1 MNNNTFAKN
10 TAVLFISMLISKIVG
25 AMFKIPLTNI
35 IGGTGMGYYSTA
47 YSIYTPVFALT
58 AAGIPTVIIR
68 QIAECVANGR
78 YKNGEKILKVAFVL
92 FGALGLIG
100 MIFIILTSGLFADYV
115 ANSHEGVYAIIA
127 ISPSVLLCCLS
138 SVLKGY
144 YEGYNNMI
152 PSAVSQ
158 ILESVTRAVVGLTCA
173 TMVTEW
179 GKNDFLQN
187 GSVFGI
193 VCDSIDKATETVLP
207 FSAAA
212 AIAAVTVSELICLAC
227 MIIRRKFFKRSFPE
241 KCYDNK
247 IETTKIIS
255 HRLIKQLIP
264 VALAAIAVNLSSFID
279 MITIPRCISYAI
291 TKDSMFFSEY
301 FSEIIKSDSGSLKL
315 SNFMYGSY
323 TGVAIT
329 VFMLVPAFTGM
340 IGRSALPQI
349 AAAWS
354 AGRKDQFSRRLKVVI
369 ESNFIIGF
377 PLYLGMASFAPT
389 ILDILYSGRPDEVS
403 VCVLPLL
410 ILAVGGVFLT
420 LSSTFYSVFQVI
432 GRTDIPIKLTLIAS
446 AVKLILNVFLIS
458 VPQINING
466 AAISTLVAYAV
477 SAIGGYFAVEAV
489 TGLEFNL
496 LSYIKIP
503 LIASL
508 LCCATSKLC
517 ERLLFDNTLGI
528 MSFVFCI
535 AVGTLVYFIFL
546 TISNRDKLKILLN
559 RRKRKKFGK

>member
-1 MNNNTFAKN
+1 MKNKTFAKN

-68 QIAECVANGR
+68 QIAENLANGR

-92 FGALGLIG
+92 FGAIGLAG
-100 MIFIILTSGLFADYV
+100 TFFIILTSGLFADYV

-127 ISPSVLLCCLS
+127 ISPSILLCCLS

-152 PSAVSQ
+152 PSAISQ
-158 ILESVTRAVVGLTCA
+158 ILESVARAVVGLSCA

-179 GKNDFLQN
+179 GKEDFLQN

-193 VCDSIDKATETVLP
+193 ACDTFDKAVEVVLP
-207 FSAAA
+207 FSAASA
-212 AIAAVTVSELICLAC
+212 VAAVTVSEFICLAC
-227 MIIRRKFFKRSFPE
+227 MIIRRKFFKRCIP
-241 KCYDNK
+241 KNCCDNRTEST
-247 IETTKIIS
+247 IAIS
-255 HRLIKQLIP
+255 CGLIKELIP

-291 TKDSMFFSEY
+291 SKDSMFFAERY
-301 FSEIIKSDSGSLKL
+301 SEIISAGSGSLKL

-340 IGRSALPQI
+340 IGRSALPEI
-349 AAAWS
+349 AASWS
-354 AGRKDQFSRRLKVVI
+354 AGKKKQFSHRLQVVI
-369 ESNFIIGF
+369 KSNFIIGF
-377 PLYLGMASFAPT
+377 PLYLGMASFTPT
-389 ILDILYSGRPDEVS
+389 ILEILYSGRPDEVS
-403 VCVLPLL
+403 VCILPLF
-410 ILAVGGVFLT
+410 ILAIGGVFLT

-446 AVKLILNVFLIS
+446 AIKLILNVFLVS

-477 SAIGGYFAVEAV
+477 SALGGYLAVEIV
-489 TGLEFNL
+489 TGTEFKI
-496 LSYIKIP
+496 LSYMKIP
-503 LIASL
+503 LLASL
-508 LCCATSKLC
+508 LCCFTAKLC
-517 ERLLFDNTLGI
+517 EQL
-528 MSFVFCI
+528 VFGNELRTIPFILCVG
-535 AVGTLVYFIFL
+535 AGTLVYFIFL
-546 TISNRDKLKILLN
+546 TISNKDKLKILLN
-559 RRKRKKFGK
+559 CRKRKKFGK

>member
-1 MNNNTFAKN
+1 MKNKTFAKN

-68 QIAECVANGR
+68 QIAENIATGR
-78 YKNGEKILKVAFVL
+78 YKNGEKILKTAFLL
-92 FGALGLIG
+92 FGAIGLAG
-100 MIFIILTSGLFADYV
+100 TLFIILTSGLFADYV

-144 YEGYNNMI
+144 YEAYNNMI

-158 ILESVTRAVVGLTCA
+158 ILESVARAVIGLTCA
-173 TMVTEW
+173 TMITEW
-179 GKNDFLQN
+179 GKTDFFQN
-187 GSVFGI
+187 GSVFTI
-193 VCDSIDKATETVLP
+193 PCDTLDKAMEIVLP

-212 AIAAVTVSELICLAC
+212 AIASVTVSELICLAC
-227 MIIRRKFFKRSFPE
+227 MVIRRKCFKRYIP
-241 KCYDNK
+241 KNCNDNK
-247 IETTKIIS
+247 TESTRAIS
-255 HRLIKQLIP
+255 RKLIKELIP

-279 MITIPRCISYAI
+279 MITIPRCISFAI
-291 TKDSMFFSEY
+291 SKDSMFFANQ
-301 FSEIIKSDSGSLKL
+301 FSEIIKADSGSLKL

-340 IGRSALPQI
+340 IGRSALPEI
-349 AAAWS
+349 AASWS
-354 AGRKDQFSRRLKVVI
+354 AGNKKQFSHRLKIVI
-369 ESNFIIGF
+369 KSNFIIGF
-377 PLYLGMASFAPT
+377 PLYLGMAAFAPT

-403 VCVLPLL
+403 VCILPLF
-410 ILAVGGVFLT
+410 ILAIGGIFLT

-432 GRTDIPIKLTLIAS
+432 GRTDIPIKLTLISS
-446 AVKLILNVFLIS
+446 AVKLILNVFLVS

-466 AAISTLVAYAV
+466 AAISTLAAYAV
-477 SAIGGYFAVEAV
+477 SALGGYLAVEIV
-489 TGLEFNL
+489 TGMEFKI
-496 LSYIKIP
+496 LSYMKIP
-503 LIASL
+503 FIASL
-508 LCCATSKLC
+508 FCCVTAKLC
-517 ERLLFDNTLGI
+517 ELFIFGNELAIVPFILCVG
-528 MSFVFCI
+528 
-535 AVGTLVYFIFL
+535 VGTLVYFIFL

-559 RRKRKKFGK
+559 RRKRNFFTK